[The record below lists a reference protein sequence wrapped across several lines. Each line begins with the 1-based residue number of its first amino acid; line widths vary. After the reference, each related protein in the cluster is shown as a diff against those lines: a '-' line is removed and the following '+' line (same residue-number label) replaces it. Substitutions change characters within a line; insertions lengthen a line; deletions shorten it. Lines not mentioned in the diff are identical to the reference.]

1 MENNK
6 YPGEIGGNQEK
17 GCVRK
22 HYKCILM
29 FKRGDD
35 KYIWDVSTNIALPLW
50 TSHRGK
56 IIVSLCNSV
65 IVVVLKNLKFSN

>member
-22 HYKCILM
+22 HYKRILM

-35 KYIWDVSTNIALPLW
+35 KYI
-50 TSHRGK
+50 
-56 IIVSLCNSV
+56 
-65 IVVVLKNLKFSN
+65 

>member
-1 MENNK
+1 MTHLSHQKIAELSLYITYKETLQINMENNK

-22 HYKCILM
+22 HYKRILM

-35 KYIWDVSTNIALPLW
+35 KYI
-50 TSHRGK
+50 
-56 IIVSLCNSV
+56 
-65 IVVVLKNLKFSN
+65 